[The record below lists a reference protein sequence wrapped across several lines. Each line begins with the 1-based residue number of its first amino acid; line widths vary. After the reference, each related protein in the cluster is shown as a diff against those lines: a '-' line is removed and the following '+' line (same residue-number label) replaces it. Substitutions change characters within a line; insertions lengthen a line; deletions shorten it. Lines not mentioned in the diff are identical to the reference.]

1 MRELENNQVSRCG
14 SLRGKNPEV
23 KETLTPH
30 SHEPGA
36 AQTELLCVS
45 VGGVLVMA
53 LNVEFKIQSFLD
65 IQAMF
70 LPAIKS
76 YDFK

>member
-1 MRELENNQVSRCG
+1 MWEFE
-14 SLRGKNPEV
+14 GKEPRSKRN
-23 KETLTPH
+23 TAH

-45 VGGVLVMA
+45 VGGVLVTA
-53 LNVEFKIQSFLD
+53 LNVEFKIKSFLD